1 MLLLFYP
8 QCRTGPPLRFVCQC
22 SNAKIQRSEHITKQI
37 SEFLSFLLS
46 GGSVIEKGRKN
57 EKVWKKACFGDRKM
71 SKVHVF
77 CHFRGL

>member
-8 QCRTGPPLRFVCQC
+8 QKSHRPSSEVYASDHGTKVR
-22 SNAKIQRSEHITKQI
+22 ISEHNTKQI